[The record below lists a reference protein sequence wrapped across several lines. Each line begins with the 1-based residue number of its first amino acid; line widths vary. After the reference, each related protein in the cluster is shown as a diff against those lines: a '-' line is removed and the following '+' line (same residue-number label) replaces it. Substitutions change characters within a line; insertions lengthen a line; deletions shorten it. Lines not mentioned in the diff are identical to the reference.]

1 MKVTSPKSRR
11 EAINQIYKAS
21 REGRPVRDSNKK
33 VDNLLRRWEISL
45 ARHDEIFECA
55 ERDLEAI
62 APTEGGLHIHTFLKE
77 CFNLDEKKNLATK
90 IAAYGDWTRTEPP
103 RDRSIYRAFATCAG
117 GLRGFDEGVYG
128 GWELD
133 IKPMLMDMDGLIAG
147 VRRHNDNCVRILDHI
162 SVAMQLHPS
171 IDHEGEFAHAY
182 AVLQRTKRDLDV
194 KFKCQGKRKNSETSL
209 ECDWPKLVRLV
220 EERFGVGSKQ
230 YLLVSLWRNMPY
242 RDDLNSLVI
251 NPEDESKGNFIR
263 IDDKTAT
270 IVIHDHKTSAQWGKK
285 IDVLDDDVRDLARR
299 YIEAHNLVDGK
310 YLFGKQPNS
319 EWINEFLTK
328 IGVKK
333 PRHKGMHLLR
343 HTWATT
349 YAKKATAQYERG
361 DITADEY
368 DKARERLCH
377 LMCHTPEANDKY
389 LNPIE

>member
-33 VDNLLRRWEISL
+33 VDNLLRRWEISW

-55 ERDLEAI
+55 ERDLEAL
-62 APTEGGLHIHTFLKE
+62 APTENGLHIHTFLKE
-77 CFNLDEKKNLATK
+77 CFDLDEKKNMATK
-90 IAAYGDWTRTEPP
+90 IAAYGDWTKTEPP

-117 GLRGFDEGVYG
+117 GPRGFDEGVYG

-133 IKPMLMDMDGLIAG
+133 IKPMLMNMDCLIAG

-171 IDHEGEFAHAY
+171 IDHEGEFAEAY
-182 AVLQRTKRDLDV
+182 ATLQRTKRDLDV

-220 EERFGVGSKQ
+220 KEEFGVGSKQ

-242 RDDLNSLVI
+242 RDDLHALVI
-251 NPEDESKGNFIR
+251 NPDDKSKGNFIC
-263 IDDKTAT
+263 IDENTAT

-299 YIEAHNLVDGK
+299 YIEAHNLVDGD

-319 EWINEFLTK
+319 EWINKFLTK
-328 IGVKK
+328 IDVKK
-333 PRHKGMHLLR
+333 PEHKRMHLLR
-343 HTWATT
+343 HIWATT

-377 LMCHTPEANDKY
+377 LMCHTPEANEKY

>member
-1 MKVTSPKSRR
+1 MSPKSRR

-33 VDNLLRRWEISL
+33 VDNLLRRWEISW
-45 ARHDEIFECA
+45 ARRDEIFECA
-55 ERDLEAI
+55 ERDLQAL

-77 CFNLDEKKNLATK
+77 CFELDEKKNMATK
-90 IAAYGDWTRTEPP
+90 IAAYGDWTKTEPP

-117 GLRGFDEGVYG
+117 GPRGFDEGVYG

-133 IKPMLMDMDGLIAG
+133 IKPMLMDMDCLIAG
-147 VRRHNDNCVRILDHI
+147 VRRHNDHI

-171 IDHEGEFAHAY
+171 IDHEGEYAHAY
-182 AVLQRTKRDLDV
+182 ATLQRTKRDLDV

-209 ECDWPKLVRLV
+209 ECDWTELVRLV
-220 EERFGVGSKQ
+220 KERFGVDSKE

-242 RDDLNSLVI
+242 RDDLHALVI
-251 NPEDESKGNFIR
+251 NPDDKSKGNFIC
-263 IDDKTAT
+263 IDENTAT
-270 IVIHDHKTSAQWGKK
+270 VVIHDHKTSAQWGPKK
-285 IDVLDDDVRDLARR
+285 DVLDDDVRDLARR
-299 YIEAHNLVDGK
+299 YIEAHDLVDGD
-310 YLFGKQPNS
+310 YLLGEQPNS
-319 EWINEFLTK
+319 EWINKFLTK
-328 IGVKK
+328 IDVKK
-333 PRHKGMHLLR
+333 PEHKRMHLLR
-343 HTWATT
+343 HIWATS

-377 LMCHTPEANDKY
+377 LMCHTPEANEKY